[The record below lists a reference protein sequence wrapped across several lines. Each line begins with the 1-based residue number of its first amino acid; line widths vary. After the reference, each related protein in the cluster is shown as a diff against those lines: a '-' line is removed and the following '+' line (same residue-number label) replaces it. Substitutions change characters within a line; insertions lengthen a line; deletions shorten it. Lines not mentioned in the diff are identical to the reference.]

1 MQIYDKKR
9 SIQKK
14 VGILFLAI
22 SVLYLVHLL
31 LLHFFGEG
39 PEPRYLFLTLTVL
52 LPLLLLALA
61 GFIDHEAVR
70 SVHVAV
76 FILLAYVGSC
86 INGTGEIIFI
96 LFYVVALLLAYQ
108 YGYLNR
114 RPHLKIGIVILFGII
129 IRSYRLYRLG
139 DELHIFSNAFM
150 ILGFIYLFY
159 ILFDEELRE
168 FSHEKHALEEQIEK
182 DKTFT
187 HMGKHMAGLIH
198 NVKNHF
204 YSIRSSFKL
213 LEELNEEELDRL
225 KLDKTKIYGY
235 VRNGINELYTQLNNV
250 MYLVGSTERTGQQIE
265 IDMAQLIDA
274 ILELFMINLD
284 FKHRLMVHKQ
294 YRDRLLIRGNPFE
307 LRQILEVILNNSYDA
322 IRIRHE
328 RRKSRGNLRIT
339 IYRQE
344 ENSVVSIEDD
354 GIGMEF
360 FEDERRQR
368 VPAKQ
373 TGFFQQGLSTKET
386 GTGFGMLR
394 AIELIDMYG
403 GRLYISSKKGEGT
416 RVDIVFPDS
425 EVEGAKISEKRP
437 EMSIKAEN
445 G

>member
-14 VGILFLAI
+14 IGILFLAI
-22 SVLYLVHLL
+22 SFFYLVHLM

-39 PEPRYLFLTLTVL
+39 PEADYLLLILTVL

-61 GFIDHEAVR
+61 GFIDHEAAR
-70 SVHVAV
+70 SAHVTV
-76 FILLAYVGSC
+76 FILLAYTGSY
-86 INGTGEIIFI
+86 INRTGEVIFI
-96 LFYVVALLLAYQ
+96 LFYVAALLLAYQ

-114 RPHLKIGIVILFGII
+114 RPYLKIGIVILFGII
-129 IRSYRLYRLG
+129 IRSYRLWLLG
-139 DELHIFSNAFM
+139 DQLHIFSNAFM

-159 ILFDEELRE
+159 VLFDEELRE
-168 FSHEKHALEEQIEK
+168 FFHEKHALEEQIEK

-187 HMGKHMAGLIH
+187 HMGRHMAGLIH

-213 LEELNEEELDRL
+213 LEELNEEELNRL
-225 KLDKTKIYGY
+225 KLDKVKIYGY

-250 MYLVGSTERTGQQIE
+250 MYLVGSTESTNHHIE
-265 IDMAQLIDA
+265 IDMEKLIDA

-284 FKHRLMVHKQ
+284 FKHRLMVHKE

-307 LRQILEVILNNSYDA
+307 LRQVLEVILNNSYDA

-328 RRKSRGNLRIT
+328 RRKSRGNLNISIFREDDSSIV
-339 IYRQE
+339 R
-344 ENSVVSIEDD
+344 IEDD

-373 TGFFQQGLSTKET
+373 TGYFQQGLSTKET

-394 AIELIDMYG
+394 AIELIDVYG

-416 RVDIVFPDS
+416 RIDIIFPDS
-425 EVEGAKISEKRP
+425 ALEGSKVSDDSP
-437 EMSIKAEN
+437 ELPMKAEN